1 MPSEKRARKRANRQ
15 AARQAQEAAKR
26 KRRSRRQLT
35 ALVVILVLGGGL
47 AAFLTSQS
55 SHPKHAKLAAKKSAA
70 THVKTS
76 KVTTSTTSTSTT
88 TSTKPVQA
96 VTAGLPKWCGTAA
109 AKKYHFSSPPPMVIN
124 TRDSYQA
131 VVRTKAGSFTMDLDT
146 KDSPSAVN
154 NFVFLACHDFFNGS
168 EFQRVIP
175 GFVVQGGGP
184 PNNPQGG
191 PGYSFDGGYP
201 PDHAHPKTDNYA
213 LGALAVA
220 NSGTPSSDGSQFFI
234 VAGPQGESLPPDYTL
249 FGQVVSGMNVVE
261 HIDSEGGPGEAG
273 TPKVLY
279 KMESVTIKVLA
290 PPSSLK
296 APSTSSSK

>member
-26 KRRSRRQLT
+26 KRRSRRQIT
-35 ALVVILVLGGGL
+35 ALLVVLVLGGGL

-55 SHPKHAKLAAKKSAA
+55 SHPKHVKLAAKKSTVA
-70 THVKTS
+70 HVKAKTT
-76 KVTTSTTSTSTT
+76 KTTSTTKSAPS
-88 TSTKPVQA
+88 
-96 VTAGLPKWCGTAA
+96 VTAGLPTWCGTAS
-109 AKKYHFSSPPPMVIN
+109 AKKLSFTSPPPTIIN
-124 TRDSYQA
+124 PKDSYQA
-131 VVRTKAGSFTMDLDT
+131 VVRTKAGSFTMDLYT
-146 KDSPSAVN
+146 KDSQSAVN

-213 LGALAVA
+213 LGAVAVA

-234 VAGPQGESLPPDYTL
+234 VAGPQGESLPPNYTL
-249 FGQVVSGMNVVE
+249 FGQVVSGMKVVE
-261 HIDSEGGPGEAG
+261 HIDKEGSPGEAG
-273 TPKVLY
+273 VPKVLY
-279 KMESVTIKVLA
+279 KMESVTIKAVA

-296 APSTSSSK
+296 VPSSSTGASSTK